1 VVTEGGMTAAPESG
15 GTEPEPRHPSLEN
28 EAGLWERWRRDGD
41 AAARDAIARH
51 YISYSRALA
60 ARIYA
65 RRARDEFD
73 FEEYAQL
80 ATVGLMESVDRFD
93 PGRGVQFKSYATH
106 RIVGAILSGLT
117 SLSERQQQIQLRRR
131 IAHER
136 VESLREAA
144 ADAASPEDQLR
155 ALAEIGVGLALGII
169 LEGTGMIH
177 DEEGAAPDNTYT
189 GVELRQFRDGL
200 AQAIERLTER
210 ERDVIRLHYLQGL
223 AFGDIA
229 RDLGLTQG
237 RVSQLNRQGL
247 SRLRRL
253 LREADRGNVTL

>member
-1 VVTEGGMTAAPESG
+1 VATENGSPAVPDPESAG
-15 GTEPEPRHPSLEN
+15 PEPKHPPLEG

-51 YISYSRALA
+51 YVAYSRALA

-65 RRARDEFD
+65 RRVQNEFD

-93 PGRGVQFKSYATH
+93 PERGVQFKSYATH

-117 SLSERQQQIQLRRR
+117 TLSERQQQIQLRRR

-136 VESLREAA
+136 VESLREAVG
-144 ADAASPEDQLR
+144 DAASPEDQLR
-155 ALAEIGVGLALGII
+155 ALAEIGVGLALGLI
-169 LEGTGMIH
+169 LEGTGMIQ
-177 DEEGAAPDNTYT
+177 DGQGAAPDNTYARL
-189 GVELRQFRDGL
+189 ELRQFREGV
-200 AQAIERLTER
+200 AQALDQLTDRER
-210 ERDVIRLHYLQGL
+210 EVIRRHYLQGI

-237 RVSQLNRQGL
+237 RVSQLHRQAL
-247 SRLRRL
+247 LRLRRL
-253 LREADRGNVTL
+253 LREMARGGVAL